1 VTEQELKRLN
11 ELDELISWNN
21 PTDRGRDLT
30 EEERKEHQ
38 KLFAK
43 LWEEGQ
49 TMEGQKQREPQ
60 PNRLKVLY
68 RGKMEEYT
76 IEDRFLQDEING
88 ILEEKEAT
96 FAEVNGKI
104 IKGA

>member
-1 VTEQELKRLN
+1 MTDAERQRLN
-11 ELDELISWNN
+11 ELDNKISWNN
-21 PTDRGRDLT
+21 PTDRGEPLT

-38 KLFAK
+38 RLFAK

-49 TMEGQKQREPQ
+49 TIEEQKQREPQ

-88 ILEEKEAT
+88 ILEEREAT